1 MDYDWNDFSVS
12 QALFPDMEVAQ
23 NLVAIDPPTANSLRH
38 ALSTPLI
45 VGVSCAA
52 VALVGLIAVLPI
64 FTLRKGRTRVC
75 VKLENDSQASF
86 TKPELDAS
94 APTAGPNT
102 PDGDF
107 QIYQRSSDA
116 PEARLEIDSVERR
129 GEGSCGKLHGIYRMP
144 AELSGGDCS
153 SGAAAWREHS
163 TRGVRSVGYIVV
175 VVCGVAP
182 PQQGGMNT

>member
-1 MDYDWNDFSVS
+1 VDYDWNDFSVS

-86 TKPELDAS
+86 TK
-94 APTAGPNT
+94 